1 MQATL
6 HALADLFIKSTPTI
20 AFFILLTLYLKRVY
34 FRPIAQIL
42 EERKNATEGV
52 REIARRAFEAA
63 DQKTSEFEHAL
74 QIARAELHQEH
85 EALRQKWAQ
94 EQAEAVARAR
104 AEADHRI
111 EEAKRQIE
119 QEIQRAQAELDTRV
133 EQLSE
138 HIVRSLLRRRAA

>member
-20 AFFILLTLYLKRVY
+20 LFFILLTLYLKRVY

-42 EERKNATEGV
+42 EERKKATEGV

-63 DQKTSEFEHAL
+63 DRKTSEFEHAL

-85 EALRQKWAQ
+85 EALRRIWAQ
-94 EQAEAVARAR
+94 EQAEAIARAR
-104 AEADHRI
+104 GDADQQI

-119 QEIQRAQAELDTRV
+119 KEIESAQAELDARV
-133 EQLSE
+133 DQLSE
-138 HIVRSLLRRRAA
+138 QIVYSLLRRRAA